1 MVSPLSTIIIW
12 VFYMLYPGYG
22 HEDYNSLSLLGMI
35 MLAGGSFYFV
45 QLEMIDLELE
55 GVSNTESDIQLS
67 LAKDQ

>member
-22 HEDYNSLSLLGMI
+22 HEDYNSLSLFGMI

-55 GVSNTESDIQLS
+55 
-67 LAKDQ
+67 